1 LFKSILKYL
10 IYGNIWV
17 SFSVLFFTYST
28 FLFLGTIDTSFLSFS
43 FFSTLLAY
51 NFHRIYKISE
61 LDRSFSRN
69 LWLIE
74 NKLILYLLTLIGFF
88 GTVIS
93 FLFLPN
99 QIWILLI
106 IPSLFSV
113 FYVVPVNKNKQSF
126 RDLPFLKI
134 YLIAFSWVFVSVV
147 IPLVMNSVSWN
158 LSLGVLFEKLF
169 FVIALTIPFDIRDMS
184 IDNPIKRT
192 IPQILGVKKSI
203 YLAISF
209 LILSSGVVLWLFQEH
224 FYTFESMIALLLSYI
239 ISIIV
244 VLQTNLKRKEIFY
257 TGIIDGLFIVQF
269 VLVYLVFY
277 LDFT

>member
-1 LFKSILKYL
+1 
-10 IYGNIWV
+10 
-17 SFSVLFFTYST
+17 
-28 FLFLGTIDTSFLSFS
+28 
-43 FFSTLLAY
+43 
-51 NFHRIYKISE
+51 
-61 LDRSFSRN
+61 
-69 LWLIE
+69 LIE